1 MKWEEV
7 EKDRE
12 YKLVDEA
19 IPFRCGIRK
28 MTGMDSWT
36 VNTSLFG
43 TQMIDA
49 YSADEA
55 KWRATLM
62 VYDDCNRKANYY
74 HKIRDHLPDVH
85 DLARDAGI

>member
-12 YKLVDEA
+12 YKLDDEV
-19 IPFRCGIRK
+19 IPFRCAIRK

-36 VNTSLFG
+36 VSASLLG

-49 YSADEA
+49 CSADEA

-62 VYDDCNRKANYY
+62 IYDRCNMNANYY
-74 HKIRDHLPDVH
+74 HKIRDHLPDIH